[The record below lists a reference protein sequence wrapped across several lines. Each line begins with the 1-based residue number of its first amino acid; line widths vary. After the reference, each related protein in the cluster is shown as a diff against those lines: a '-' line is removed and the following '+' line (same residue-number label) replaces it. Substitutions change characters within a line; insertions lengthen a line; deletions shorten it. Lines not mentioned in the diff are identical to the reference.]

1 MKKILILA
9 AAAAVLCSCANKNK
23 YVVDGK
29 VEGAN
34 SMVYL
39 FDEKDNIL
47 DSAAVANGVF
57 RFEGVAEN
65 PQAAIL
71 RDARH
76 DGATFGAMLIGGVWT
91 LISLRKSLFSGI
103 RSGLRRAGV

>member
-23 YVVDGK
+23 YAVDGK

-47 DSAAVANGVF
+47 DSTGCSASRAWPRN
-57 RFEGVAEN
+57 
-65 PQAAIL
+65 
-71 RDARH
+71 
-76 DGATFGAMLIGGVWT
+76 
-91 LISLRKSLFSGI
+91 
-103 RSGLRRAGV
+103 LRRPFCATHATTGRRSAPC